1 MTDRETYVVVG
12 AGLAGAK
19 TVEALRAEGFD
30 GRLVLL
36 GAEPHRPYERP
47 PLSKGYLAG
56 TAARDKAF
64 VHPEQWYAEHDV
76 ELRTG
81 TTVTELDPGASEV
94 LTSAGDRVAY
104 DRLVLATGSSPRRL
118 SVPGA
123 DLPSVAYLR
132 SIDDS
137 ERIRAA
143 IRPGARIVLI
153 GGGWIGLEVAAVARQ
168 ADADVTILEGAELPL
183 FRVLG
188 RDVATV
194 FAELHRQHGVD
205 LRCEVSVTGIEADGS
220 GAAAVRLADGAA
232 IGADLVV
239 VGVGIA
245 PNISL
250 AEQAGLTVDNGVL
263 VDASLRTSDPH
274 VFAVGDVAN
283 ALHPGLGRHL
293 RVEHWANALHQPAVA
308 AKAMLGG
315 NAVYDRLPYFF
326 TDQYDA
332 GMEYFGYAEP
342 DEVEQVVVRGVP
354 DKGAFAAFWLGGGHV
369 LAGMHVNQWDDADAI
384 KAIVR
389 NRRAADAALGDVDTP
404 LDQLAGG

>member
-123 DLPSVAYLR
+123 GLPSVAYLR

-315 NAVYDRLPYFF
+315 SAVYDRLPYFF

>member
-315 NAVYDRLPYFF
+315 SAVYDRLPYFF